1 MCHYGVRRG
10 AEQAKLHDPV
20 WSLAMAG
27 DVGNV
32 RSGERIDLGRL
43 WWAGPL
49 TVAAALA
56 ANAIVRTVAVGLFE
70 ISPLFHNL
78 AWMHVTWVT
87 VAAVNSAVLVFA
99 AIARYADRP
108 ISVYLRVAAVALV
121 VSFIPN
127 AWLVLTDVPGSS
139 PAAHATLM
147 AMHVVDA
154 AICAYLLPALTRSRE
169 PGVQPWGDQ
178 YEATISTR

>member
-1 MCHYGVRRG
+1 
-10 AEQAKLHDPV
+10 
-20 WSLAMAG
+20 MAG
-27 DVGNV
+27 VVGAA
-32 RSGERIDLGRL
+32 RSDGRINLRRL

-78 AWMHVTWVT
+78 AWMHFTWVT
-87 VAAVNSAVLVFA
+87 VAAVSSAVLVFA

-108 ISVYLRVAAVALV
+108 ISVYRRVAAVALV

-127 AWLVLTDVPGSS
+127 AWLALAEVPGGN
-139 PAAHATLM
+139 PAAHAALM
-147 AMHVVDA
+147 MMHVVDA
-154 AICAYLLPALTRSRE
+154 AICVFLLPTLTRSRE
-169 PGVQPWGDQ
+169 PGVEPFGDPH
-178 YEATISTR
+178 EATISTR